1 MQTVIT
7 GATGL
12 VGANLAILL
21 LEQGHKVRCTRRKSS
36 RIEHLA
42 AFPIEWVEADL
53 GDTESL
59 VRAFS
64 GADVVFHCAA
74 EVVTR
79 PQVTDS
85 MRQANVEG
93 TNRVLEAVRRAGG
106 PRLVYVS
113 SVVTLGITQGAQHVD
128 EEHAFNYD
136 KVGIRDAYAE
146 TKREAEELVRAAAA
160 RGEVDVVVVNPTYM
174 LGPYDIRPSSGQLI
188 IDVVRGNVPGHSYG
202 FNCFVDVRDVC
213 RGMILAWQKG
223 RRGERYILGGH
234 NMTYRE
240 GMELIARVAGVKP
253 PRLGIPRWA
262 AQVVGWGGD
271 IYEKLSG
278 RLALLNSTRVAYA
291 YTTGFRFSSE
301 KARRELGYQP
311 GPLEPAIVDALKWFR
326 EHGMLPAA

>member
-7 GATGL
+7 GASGL

-21 LEQGHKVRCTRRKSS
+21 LEQGHKVRCTRRKQS

-59 VRAFS
+59 VRAFQ

-74 EVVTR
+74 EVITR
-79 PQVTDS
+79 PEVAQS

-93 TNRVLEAVRRAGG
+93 TGRVLEAVRRSGAA
-106 PRLVYVS
+106 RLVYCS
-113 SVVTLGITQGAQHVD
+113 SVVTLGITQSEAHVD
-128 EEHAFNYD
+128 EQHVFNYD

-146 TKREAEELVRAAAA
+146 TKREAEELVLAAAA
-160 RGEVDVVVVNPTYM
+160 SIDVVVVNPTYM
-174 LGPYDIRPSSGQLI
+174 LGPYDLRPSSGQLI
-188 IDVVRGNVPGHSYG
+188 IDVVRGKVPGHSPG
-202 FNCFVDVRDVC
+202 FNCFVDVRDVA

-234 NMTYRE
+234 NLTYRDA
-240 GMELIARVAGVKP
+240 MRLIASVAGVAP
-253 PRLGIPRWA
+253 PRFGVPRWA
-262 AQVVGWGGD
+262 AQLVGRGGD
-271 IYEKLSG
+271 LYEKLSG

-301 KARRELGYQP
+301 KARRELGYEA
-311 GPLEPAIVDALKWFR
+311 GPLEPAILDALKWFR
-326 EHGMLPAA
+326 AHGLLPAA